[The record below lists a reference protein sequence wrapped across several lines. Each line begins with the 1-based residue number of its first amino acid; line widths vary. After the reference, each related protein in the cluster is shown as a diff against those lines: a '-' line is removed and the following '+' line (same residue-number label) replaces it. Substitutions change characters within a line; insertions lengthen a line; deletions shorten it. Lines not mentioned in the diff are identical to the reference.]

1 MFLYITMTQSSTAVV
16 TTEDGGRHN
25 MFAKEPQVE
34 VMDKEYGPEAELLNG
49 RLAMIGWVAAIGAY
63 ITTGQIIPGIF

>member
-1 MFLYITMTQSSTAVV
+1 MPQSSAVV
-16 TTEDGGRHN
+16 TTEDGGRQN
-25 MFAKEPQVE
+25 MIAKEPQVE

-49 RLAMIGWVAAIGAY
+49 RLAMIGWMAAIGAY